1 MKKLTFWNLSILV
14 TGIVNYIFEVRKDL
28 INFEI
33 GEICIITILL
43 SVIIFIINEINSFLN
58 ANIDLKYQATVQ
70 TNFKTNGFLD
80 NTKIKTS
87 VLKLN
92 LIGKIYI
99 INYKKYK
106 TYLTYIN

>member
-1 MKKLTFWNLSILV
+1 MKNLTFWNLAILV
-14 TGIVNYIFEVRKDL
+14 IGIVNYLFEVRKDL

-43 SVIIFIINEINSFLN
+43 AVMIFIINEINSFLN
-58 ANIDLKYQATVQ
+58 ANIELKYKANIS
-70 TNFKTNGFLD
+70 TNFKDHAYLD
-80 NTKIKTS
+80 NNKIKTS

-99 INYKKYK
+99 INYKNYK
-106 TYLTYIN
+106 TYLTFIK